1 MASTY
6 LTRTISDGSNTKS
19 TFSAWVKRSG
29 LGATAS
35 TQYLFHT
42 SENANNNVK
51 ILFNSQDVL
60 RVVGLVSSSTV
71 MELTTNR
78 KFRDTTAWYHIVV
91 TIDTTESTAAD
102 RVKMYINGVQETSF
116 STATYP
122 AEDYSSLR
130 LNNNGDRRTIGT
142 IYDGGGSAGSGY
154 FDGSMSHVHWV
165 DGTAYQASTFG
176 STDATTGEWKIN
188 TSPTL
193 TMGTNGFTILKDG
206 NTITDQS
213 ANSNNF
219 TLGAGTLSKTEDC
232 PSNIFA
238 TLNVNANKNANQA
251 FTNGNNTHTSSTSW
265 LGAVSSLG
273 AYAGKYYAEFK
284 IVDRMNYSFGVCQS
298 NGDTFENLST
308 ANNNLIGKYADAWG
322 FAGND
327 GTTNNKR
334 TNNTNTSYGEV
345 FSDGDI
351 AMIAMDVT
359 GGKIYFGRNGTW
371 FDSSNPA
378 TGASPAFT
386 GLTFTES
393 MHFASGLENANGQWN
408 FGNGYFGTTAV
419 SSAGSNASSIGIFEY
434 DVPSGYTALSTK
446 GLNE

>member
-6 LTRTISDGSNTKS
+6 LSKVSATNDQKKLTISV
-19 TFSAWVKRSG
+19 WVKINKVQEQMIVNNYNNGSYWASLYFGSDGTLRFDDNRSG
-29 LGATAS
+29 YVLKVRS
-35 TQYLFHT
+35 TEKY
-42 SENANNNVK
+42 N
-51 ILFNSQDVL
+51 D
-60 RVVGLVSSSTV
+60 
-71 MELTTNR
+71 TN
-78 KFRDTTAWYHIVV
+78 AWYHIVANY
-91 TIDTTESTAAD
+91 DCSLSTPTAKLF
-102 RVKMYINGVQETSF
+102 VNGSEVNYLTQ
-116 STATYP
+116 
-122 AEDYSSLR
+122 
-130 LNNNGDRRTIGT
+130 T
-142 IYDGGGSAGSGY
+142 IYSQNATTSWGLDYNFDIGKGTDLGGNN
-154 FDGSMSHVHWV
+154 FDGIMSEFFYIQGYTH
-165 DGTAYQASTFG
+165 DASTFG
-176 STDATTGEWKIN
+176 ETDSTTGEWKPKTGVTGLSYDGTGGNSCYLKFENSSNMDLDSGSNNISL
-188 TSPTL
+188 TTTGTL
-193 TMGTNGFTILKDG
+193 SQTQDNP
-206 NTITDQS
+206 
-213 ANSNNF
+213 SNNF
-219 TLGAGTLSKTEDC
+219 S
-232 PSNIFA
+232 
-238 TLNVNANKNANQA
+238 TLNWNANKNANQT
-251 FTNGNNTHTSSTSW
+251 FTNGNTTHTSSTSW
-265 LGAVSSLG
+265 CGAVSSLG

-308 ANNNLIGKYADAWG
+308 ANNNLMGKYADAWG

-393 MHFASGLENANGQWN
+393 MHFASGMENANGQWN
-408 FGNGYFGTTAV
+408 FGNGYFGTTAI
-419 SSAGSNASSIGIFEY
+419 SSEGTNASGIGKFEY

>member
-42 SENANNNVK
+42 SENANNDVK

>member
-1 MASTY
+1 M
-6 LTRTISDGSNTKS
+6 
-19 TFSAWVKRSG
+19 
-29 LGATAS
+29 
-35 TQYLFHT
+35 
-42 SENANNNVK
+42 
-51 ILFNSQDVL
+51 

-122 AEDYSSLR
+122 AQNYSSLR

>member
-42 SENANNNVK
+42 SENANNDVK
-51 ILFNSQDVL
+51 IIFNSSDFL
-60 RVVGLVSSSTV
+60 RVLGLVSSSTV

-213 ANSNNF
+213 ANSNDF

-238 TLNVNANKNANQA
+238 TLNVNANKNANQT
-251 FTNGNNTHTSSTSW
+251 FTSGNTIHNCSTNW
-265 LGAVSSLG
+265 CGAVSSLG
-273 AYAGKYYAEFK
+273 AYAGKYYAEAK
-284 IVDRMNYSFGVCQS
+284 ITDKDNFSFGVCQS
-298 NGDTFENLST
+298 GWTDL
-308 ANNNLIGKYADAWG
+308 GVPG
-322 FAGND
+322 FG
-327 GTTNNKR
+327 
-334 TNNTNTSYGEV
+334 V
-345 FSDGDI
+345 FRI
-351 AMIAMDVT
+351 KQV
-359 GGKIYFGRNGTW
+359 
-371 FDSSNPA
+371 
-378 TGASPAFT
+378 
-386 GLTFTES
+386 
-393 MHFASGLENANGQWN
+393 
-408 FGNGYFGTTAV
+408 
-419 SSAGSNASSIGIFEY
+419 
-434 DVPSGYTALSTK
+434 
-446 GLNE
+446 